1 VDFEPWWLIF
11 LPLLFAL
18 GWIAARVDFRQ
29 MLSETRSLPNS
40 YFKGLNF
47 LLNEEPDRA
56 IDAFIEV
63 AKLDPETS
71 ELHFALG
78 SLFRRRG
85 EMERAIR
92 VHQSLLSR
100 ADLPQADRESAQHE
114 LAQDFL
120 KAGML
125 DRAEQAFEQV
135 LDTRFAVPAVR
146 ALIRIYESEHD
157 WPRAI
162 EAVKRL
168 RALIDEPVPQLVH
181 YQCERAVSAMAGKSP
196 DLTAASE
203 ALDAADHAAAA
214 LRGQARGQA
223 SEARIAMLRAQLSR
237 LDNKPERER
246 AYLAS
251 VLTIAPEYASLIAG
265 DLLECYRRVGQQA
278 EGLEVL
284 RAHYLRYPSLDMFNV
299 VFRELRAQQGYKPA
313 WAFAREA
320 LRAHP
325 SLLGL
330 DRLLEAELAAYEDQN
345 PIVDAADGAN
355 RVAQANTAAADIAS
369 GADLSLLR
377 SLIHK
382 HTQRLDRY
390 ACRVCGFEARHFYWQ
405 CPGCNSWET
414 YEPRRLEEM
423 K

>member
-1 VDFEPWWLIF
+1 MDFEPWWLISV
-11 LPLLFAL
+11 PLLFGL
-18 GWIAARVDFRQ
+18 GWIAARVDIRQ
-29 MLSETRSLPNS
+29 MLSETRTLPDS

-47 LLNEEPDRA
+47 LLNEEPDQA
-56 IDAFIEV
+56 IDAFVEV
-63 AKLDPETS
+63 AKLDPETT

-100 ADLPQADRESAQHE
+100 ADLPQDDREHAQHE
-114 LAQDFL
+114 IAQDFL

-125 DRAEQAFEQV
+125 DRAEQTFQLVEE
-135 LDTRFAVPAVR
+135 TRFAIPAVR

-157 WPRAI
+157 WSRAI
-162 EAVKRL
+162 DAVKRL
-168 RALIDEPVPQLVH
+168 RALVDEPVPQLVH
-181 YQCERAVSAMAGKSP
+181 YQCERAQSAMSAKPP
-196 DLTAASE
+196 DIVAANA
-203 ALDAADHAAAA
+203 ALDAADNAAQT
-214 LRGQARGQA
+214 LRGQVRGQA
-223 SEARIAMLRAQLSR
+223 SEARIAMLRALLAKLEGNS
-237 LDNKPERER
+237 ERER
-246 AYLAS
+246 AYLES
-251 VLTIAPEYASLIAG
+251 VLTQTPEYAGLVAS
-265 DLLECYRRVGQQA
+265 DLLESYRSAGRQV
-278 EGLEVL
+278 EGLGVL
-284 RAHYLRYPSLDMFNV
+284 KNHYMRHPSLDMFNV
-299 VFRELRAQQGYKPA
+299 VFRELRAQQGYAPA

-330 DRLLEAELAAYEDQN
+330 DRLLEAELACNDTPNEPN
-345 PIVDAADGAN
+345 I
-355 RVAQANTAAADIAS
+355 TS

-414 YEPRRLEEM
+414 YQPRRLEEI

>member
-1 VDFEPWWLIF
+1 MDFEPWWLISV
-11 LPLLFAL
+11 PLLFGL
-18 GWIAARVDFRQ
+18 GWIAARVDIRQ
-29 MLSETRSLPNS
+29 MLSETRTLPDS

-56 IDAFIEV
+56 IDAFVEV
-63 AKLDPETS
+63 AKLDPETT

-100 ADLPQADRESAQHE
+100 ADLPQDDREHAQHE
-114 LAQDFL
+114 IAQDFL

-125 DRAEQAFEQV
+125 DRAEQAFERV
-135 LDTRFAVPAVR
+135 EETRFAIPAVR

-157 WPRAI
+157 WSRAI
-162 EAVKRL
+162 DAVKRL
-168 RALIDEPVPQLVH
+168 RALVDEPVPQLVH
-181 YQCERAVSAMAGKSP
+181 YQCERAQSAMSTKPP
-196 DLTAASE
+196 DLEAANA
-203 ALDAADHAAAA
+203 ALDAADNAAQA
-214 LRGQARGQA
+214 LRGQSRGQA
-223 SEARIAMLRAQLSR
+223 SEARIAMLRALLAKINQ
-237 LDNKPERER
+237 NPERER
-246 AYLAS
+246 AYLES
-251 VLTIAPEYASLIAG
+251 VLTQAPEYAGLVAK
-265 DLLECYRRVGQQA
+265 DLLESYRSVGRQV
-278 EGLEVL
+278 EGLGVL
-284 RAHYLRYPSLDMFNV
+284 KNHYMRYPSLDMFNV
-299 VFRELRAQQGYKPA
+299 VFRELRAQEGYAPA

-330 DRLLEAELAAYEDQN
+330 DRLLEAELACN
-345 PIVDAADGAN
+345 DAPN
-355 RVAQANTAAADIAS
+355 EPNITP

-414 YEPRRLEEM
+414 YQPRRLEEI

>member
-1 VDFEPWWLIF
+1 MDFETWWLVFVPI
-11 LPLLFAL
+11 LFAL
-18 GWIAARVDFRQ
+18 GWVAARVDFRQ
-29 MLSETRSLPNS
+29 MMSETRSLPDS

-56 IDAFIEV
+56 IDAFVEV
-63 AKLDPETS
+63 AKLDPETT

-100 ADLPQADRESAQHE
+100 TDLPQSDRENAQFQI
-114 LAQDFL
+114 AQDFL

-125 DRAEQAFEQV
+125 DRAEAAFEAV
-135 LDTRFAVPAVR
+135 RETRFAVPAMR

-162 EAVKRL
+162 EAVRRL
-168 RALIDEPVPQLVH
+168 RALVDEPVPQLVH
-181 YQCERAVSAMAGKSP
+181 YQCEQAEAALQGKQADFERASK
-196 DLTAASE
+196 
-203 ALDAADHAAAA
+203 ALDEADNAIRKLGAEQTTQASQARVAA
-214 LRGQARGQA
+214 LRARV
-223 SEARIAMLRAQLSR
+223 ARMQNQTEQERAYLVSILDSAPEYVGLYATELLGSYRQMGREDEGVAMLRAHYKHHPN
-237 LDNKPERER
+237 LDTFNVLFRVLRER
-246 AYLAS
+246 
-251 VLTIAPEYASLIAG
+251 
-265 DLLECYRRVGQQA
+265 R
-278 EGLEVL
+278 
-284 RAHYLRYPSLDMFNV
+284 
-299 VFRELRAQQGYKPA
+299 GYQPA
-313 WAFAREA
+313 WAFARES
-320 LRAHP
+320 LRSHP

-330 DRLLEAELAAYEDQN
+330 DKMLEVELQDESQHT
-345 PIVDAADGAN
+345 
-355 RVAQANTAAADIAS
+355 QARNEQEPGLTAAADIVA

-390 ACRVCGFEARHFYWQ
+390 ACHVCGFEARHFYWQ

-414 YEPRRLEEM
+414 YAPRRLEEQR
-423 K
+423 

>member
-1 VDFEPWWLIF
+1 MDFEPWWLIF
-11 LPLLFAL
+11 VPLLFAL
-18 GWIAARVDFRQ
+18 GWIAARVDIRQ

-56 IDAFIEV
+56 IDAFVEV
-63 AKLDPETS
+63 AKLDPETT

-100 ADLPQADRESAQHE
+100 ADLPQADRENAQHE

-157 WPRAI
+157 WSRAI

-168 RALIDEPVPQLVH
+168 RALVDEPVPQLVH
-181 YQCERAVSAMAGKSP
+181 YQCERAVSALTAKTP
-196 DLTAASE
+196 DLVAADA
-203 ALDAADHAAAA
+203 ALDAADHAAGA
-214 LRGQARGQA
+214 LRGQSKGQA
-223 SEARIAMLRAQLSR
+223 SEARIAMLRAHLAR
-237 LDNKPERER
+237 LGNQPERER
-246 AYLAS
+246 SYLES
-251 VLTIAPEYASLIAG
+251 VLTATPEYASLVAA
-265 DLLECYRRVGQQA
+265 DLLESYRRMGRQK
-278 EGLEVL
+278 EGLQVL
-284 RAHYLRYPSLDMFNV
+284 QSHYMRFPSLDTFNV
-299 VFRELRAQQGYKPA
+299 VFRELRAQQGHEPA

-330 DRLLEAELAAYEDQN
+330 DRLLEAELAVY
-345 PIVDAADGAN
+345 DAAKVDGSD
-355 RVAQANTAAADIAS
+355 AAPASGIQSDIVP

-414 YEPRRLEEM
+414 YAPRRLEEI